1 MRIFRFK
8 LEWYCEDENKILKDS
23 GFVAGKNY
31 GKAAEAIESMHTD
44 SKGRCSLISLN
55 LYEVDSFKGI
65 IYDEDIA
72 DTFRAEKEE
81 K

>member
-1 MRIFRFK
+1 MRVFRFK
-8 LEWYCEDENKILKDS
+8 TEWYCEDENKVLKES

-31 GKAAEAIESMHTD
+31 GEAAEAIESMYTD
-44 SKGRCSLISLN
+44 PKGRCDLISLN
-55 LYEVDSFKGI
+55 LYEIDSFKGI

-72 DTFRAEKEE
+72 DTFKAEEKE